1 MTSIAFDFHE
11 TGFASLTRILSKE
24 RRYDASRVCEDGWYG
39 DIDLERGMREDWAY
53 WWPLRRLGWEGSAW
67 NDRVGIGA
75 LWG

>member
-53 WWPLRRLGWEGSAW
+53 WWPL
-67 NDRVGIGA
+67 
-75 LWG
+75 